1 MQIYAIM
8 DSCYLENKDNDNWV
22 DYCDE
27 KWGNRIKELGD
38 DTNDLEK
45 LSKF

>member
-8 DSCYLENKDNDNWV
+8 DSCYLDNKDDDNWV

-27 KWGNRIKELGD
+27 KWEKRIKELGD
-38 DTNDLEK
+38 DMNDLEK

>member
-8 DSCYLENKDNDNWV
+8 DSCYLENKDKDNWA

-27 KWGNRIKELGD
+27 KWEKRIKELLMFL
-38 DTNDLEK
+38 T
-45 LSKF
+45 